1 MNERSDVNPGR
12 DASYSPRVRTA
23 LVLCGAGTAGA
34 YQAGVLRALTEA
46 GVKLDVVAGHGPGA
60 GNALCAAIDGSA
72 RLWDADGPWMSA
84 GLHGAYRWRGALRV
98 FFVGLIATAILLV
111 SPLLVLVAAAVTYAT
126 GLALALIN
134 LTDASATVV
143 SVYQRMIELLFNP
156 PVLPTILPR
165 AMLLT
170 LLVVVSVLVVSAVRA
185 ATEERSRRRF
195 AGGVWWRLLGAPL
208 GADEPGHSLSQA
220 LWTLVRGASSTPV
233 PKGEDVGRRYVEV
246 LTDNLGQP
254 GFREVLVAVH
264 DVDSR
269 RDLIGAILAP
279 QARGRFEA
287 RRSTGGPREA
297 EIVDFSGPQRNLA
310 LDFLLGALRVPIA
323 NAPWPVQFPADGYWR
338 GELHHVCDRPELP
351 IRLLEEISAIGV
363 DQVVLVSPAPG
374 PSAPHTLRARPAA
387 FRTRLGSDVRSI
399 ETAAFDD
406 ACAVAA
412 ARFSGVF
419 VIRPDHNPIGPFD
432 FSGVYDDA
440 SDRQC
445 HIAELMQQGY
455 DDAYRSFIEPVV
467 AAGERLVEI

>member
-1 MNERSDVNPGR
+1 VNERSDVNPAK

-72 RLWDADGPWMSA
+72 RLWDAEGPWMSPS
-84 GLHGAYRWRGALRV
+84 LHAAYRWRGALRV
-98 FFVGLIATAILLV
+98 FFIGLIATAILLV
-111 SPLLVLVAAAVTYAT
+111 SPLLVLVAAAATYAI

-134 LTDASATVV
+134 LTEASAAVV
-143 SVYQRMIELLFNP
+143 GVYQRMIELLFNP

-185 ATEERSRRRF
+185 AVEERSRRRF

-233 PKGEDVGRRYVEV
+233 PKAEDVGRRYVEV

-287 RRSTGGPREA
+287 RRSGGGPREA

-310 LDFLLGALRVPIA
+310 LDFLLGALRVPVA

-351 IRLLEEISAIGV
+351 IRLLEEIAAIGV
-363 DQVVLVSPAPG
+363 DQVVLVSPAPS
-374 PSAPHTLRARPAA
+374 PSAPHTLRSRPAA
-387 FRTRLGSDVRSI
+387 FRSRLGADVRSI

-406 ACAVAA
+406 TCAVAA

-445 HIAELMQQGY
+445 RISELMQQGY